1 MSEKKAD
8 KTYPS
13 QFEKV
18 KEITDRLEAGIQALF
33 DSDAYKNYLKTL
45 SKFHDYSLNN
55 TILIVYH
62 QSMVYTGSVLS
73 FYFSFSSSE

>member
-1 MSEKKAD
+1 MPEKKAD

-45 SKFHDYSLNN
+45 SKFHDYSLLCRNRMRQWWPA
-55 TILIVYH
+55 IQH
-62 QSMVYTGSVLS
+62 GSATLVGRS
-73 FYFSFSSSE
+73 